1 MTAVNLGKQGE
12 EYLTEYLKT
21 RGYAILEQNYHS
33 QYGEIDIIASTKE
46 ALCFIEVKTRKL
58 DSQVLGEYAIGK
70 GKQQRIIKTAL
81 LYLQQLDNKQ
91 TAPLQQEIRFDVA
104 VLTHQAEQ
112 IIHCEYYKAAFDGSA
127 YLY

>member
-1 MTAVNLGKQGE
+1 MTAVALGKQGE
-12 EYLTEYLKT
+12 DYLQEYLKA
-21 RGYAILEQNYHS
+21 RGYVILEQNYHS
-33 QYGEIDIIASTKE
+33 QYGEIDIIASTAQ

-58 DSQVLGEYAIGK
+58 DSQVLGEYAISK

-81 LYLQQLDNKQ
+81 LYLQELESKQ
-91 TAPLQQEIRFDVA
+91 VALPQQELRFDVA